1 MTDLPE
7 IKTAASN
14 IFPEMNYSIESLTF
28 ILKTHSSCSMKNQV
42 RDFLKVSGKSLF
54 KRTIASGR
62 FGKLYSFLSQKDT
75 HLLSFH
81 L

>member
-28 ILKTHSSCSMKNQV
+28 ILKPYSSCSIKNQV
-42 RDFLKVSGKSLF
+42 RDFLKVPGKSLF
-54 KRTIASGR
+54 KRTTVSSR
-62 FGKLYSFLSQKDT
+62 FGKLHSFLSQ
-75 HLLSFH
+75 
-81 L
+81 